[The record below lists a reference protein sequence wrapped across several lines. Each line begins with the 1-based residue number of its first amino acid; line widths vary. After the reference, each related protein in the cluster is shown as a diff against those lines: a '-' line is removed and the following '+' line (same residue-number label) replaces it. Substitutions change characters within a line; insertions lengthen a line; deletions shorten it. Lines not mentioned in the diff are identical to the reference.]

1 MTNECKSQGLDLE
14 SWAPPDSW
22 GVQPPSIMSASTNML
37 EEDHTDFEDY
47 QIDVQEKWDVPK
59 KNANIKIYRPDKT
72 YNTLHV
78 PLNSTTLEILKK
90 LATKFFMSD
99 ITKFN
104 LVMKRHNIGK
114 SQVNHNNRRGLC

>member
-1 MTNECKSQGLDLE
+1 
-14 SWAPPDSW
+14 
-22 GVQPPSIMSASTNML
+22 ML
-37 EEDHTDFEDY
+37 EEEHADFEDY

-99 ITKFN
+99 MTKFN
-104 LVMKRHNIGK
+104 LVMKRHNIGTCCCGEGGGGGRDAVY
-114 SQVNHNNRRGLC
+114 SCFGT